1 MQALRKSAN
10 VDGISLQ
17 SLVDVAV
24 RTRPDQVFMRAPAR
38 RERWAG
44 EEGRDI
50 TVREFEQQACR
61 LGALLAMSR
70 LPARA
75 RALIMAPLG
84 PEAVTAML
92 AALHAGYRPFF
103 LPVGA
108 SQARLQEWVD
118 GAGPALAV
126 GTSACG
132 ELEPARMLRD
142 CAARSFNARLI
153 CAFGAS
159 PPDGVV
165 PLGPVLASTA
175 PLGEVDPGRGE
186 LEALDVTAETSW
198 GERQTFG
205 EAALVDAAVELARLS
220 RMSPHGRI
228 LSLMTGVTAA
238 SLASGPYLSLL
249 TGAELLPLG
258 VFSLSALWAGLSDGK
273 PVCLVAPEALET
285 ALTEAGVAGHQ
296 SVSSVVYL
304 HRSLP
309 GRSLR
314 SKAGAPRA
322 IDLAPT
328 PSGWIAVERG
338 A

>member
-1 MQALRKSAN
+1 MQAQQKRADL
-10 VDGISLQ
+10 DGISLR
-17 SLVDVAV
+17 SLVGVAL
-24 RTRPDQVFMRAPAR
+24 RTRPDHVFMRAPAR

-50 TVREFEQQACR
+50 SVRAFDQDGRR

-84 PEAVTAML
+84 PEALIAML
-92 AALHAGYRPFF
+92 GALNAGYRPFF
-103 LPVGA
+103 LPVSA

-118 GAGPALAV
+118 GAGPALAIGV
-126 GTSACG
+126 SACG

-153 CAFGAS
+153 CAFGAT

-175 PLGEVDPGRGE
+175 PLGDIDPGRSD
-186 LEALDVTAETSW
+186 LEALDITTETSW
-198 GERQTFG
+198 GERQSFG
-205 EAALVDAAVELARLS
+205 EAAIVDTAVELARLA

-258 VFSLSALWAGLSDGK
+258 LFSLSALWAGLSDGK
-273 PVCLVAPEALET
+273 PVCIVAPEALEP
-285 ALTEAGVAGHQ
+285 ALTEAGIIGHQ
-296 SVSSVVYL
+296 SVASVIYL
-304 HRSLP
+304 HRALP
-309 GRSLR
+309 GRSLAGR
-314 SKAGAPRA
+314 GGAPRT

-328 PSGWIAVERG
+328 PAGWIAVER
-338 A
+338 AS